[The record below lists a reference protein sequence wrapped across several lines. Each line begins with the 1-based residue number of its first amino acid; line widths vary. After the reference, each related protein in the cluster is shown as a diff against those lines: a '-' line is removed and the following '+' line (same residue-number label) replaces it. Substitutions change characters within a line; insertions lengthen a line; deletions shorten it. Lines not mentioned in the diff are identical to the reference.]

1 MNGLVCAGKKIHEIL
16 LDVGN
21 VGVRDIAAKY
31 VQECQL
37 MSDLRHPNITLFL
50 GLCFLPNCQLPV
62 LVMERLDGSLDDLL
76 ETVPNIPLPLKCSML
91 EDVAR
96 GLLYLHKHDPQI
108 IHRDLTAKNV
118 LLTSSLVAKITDL
131 GNSRIV
137 NIQPGQLAQTL
148 SRNPG
153 TLVYMPPEALTAAAR
168 YGPSL
173 DIFSFGHLGI
183 FVGLQ
188 VSDNGLY
195 QCGHYHK
202 PIQVFP
208 GDLLEPTYTDPE
220 HQGRLLARSEE
231 ERRGQYIEQLDY
243 QLPRSQN
250 EQHPFVQLVKRC
262 LKNEPSDRPTAQEMI
277 TALEDM
283 KADIDG
289 PYGEVA
295 RADAVRQVVM
305 MRTLKRRETE
315 VREKTD
321 ESAAKDEEIHCLQLE
336 LEHEQVGLLN
346 RLHISNTVAIPG

>member
-1 MNGLVCAGKKIHEIL
+1 MCAGKKIHEIL

-21 VGVRDIAAKY
+21 IGVRYIAAKY

-76 ETVPNIPLPLKCSML
+76 ETVPNIPLTLKRSML

-118 LLTSSLVAKITDL
+118 LLTSYLMAKITDL

-188 VSDNGLY
+188 V
-195 QCGHYHK
+195 
-202 PIQVFP
+202 
-208 GDLLEPTYTDPE
+208 
-220 HQGRLLARSEE
+220 
-231 ERRGQYIEQLDY
+231 
-243 QLPRSQN
+243 
-250 EQHPFVQLVKRC
+250 
-262 LKNEPSDRPTAQEMI
+262 
-277 TALEDM
+277 
-283 KADIDG
+283 
-289 PYGEVA
+289 
-295 RADAVRQVVM
+295 
-305 MRTLKRRETE
+305 
-315 VREKTD
+315 
-321 ESAAKDEEIHCLQLE
+321 LQLKVV
-336 LEHEQVGLLN
+336 Q
-346 RLHISNTVAIPG
+346 SSS